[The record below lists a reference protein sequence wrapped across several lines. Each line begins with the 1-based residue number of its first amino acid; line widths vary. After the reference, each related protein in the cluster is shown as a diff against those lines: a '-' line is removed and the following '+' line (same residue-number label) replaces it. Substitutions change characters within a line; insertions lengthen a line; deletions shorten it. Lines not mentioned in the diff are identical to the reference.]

1 MFPLFISLILEL
13 RTREAIHMDMNYL
26 ALEYIWNTKKEEM
39 KRKDDF
45 RETYKLYQEFKRFSW
60 NNALRR
66 ENRSKY

>member
-1 MFPLFISLILEL
+1 
-13 RTREAIHMDMNYL
+13 MDMNYL